1 MITIIAVGAVVAF
14 IIFWP
19 DLLLRM
25 VGESGRHAVIIVIA
39 FLLFHK

>member
-1 MITIIAVGAVVAF
+1 MARHSRILFFVFTVIAVGAVVAF

-25 VGESGRHAVIIVIA
+25 VGE
-39 FLLFHK
+39 